1 MRRRLHG
8 NAAAASCEGVAMIKP
23 SDSLFPANDLWNLPL
38 AWQEYWLDTAQRWVL
53 SLDLLRQRGN
63 AYVERTQE
71 IAPHVLNFAASL
83 LIDGRKLERPVNYVL
98 VEIVPPKG
106 ITIDP
111 HRRPFIIF
119 DPRAGH
125 GPGIGGMKHD
135 SEIGVAL
142 REGHPCYFV
151 GFLPEPV
158 PGQTVEDVCAAE
170 ALFVKTVID
179 RHPEAEGRP
188 VLIGNCQAGWQ
199 IMMMAAVRPD
209 LTGPIMLAG
218 SPLSYWAGVRG
229 KNPMRYFGGLLGG
242 TWLTALAGD
251 LGNGVVDGANLI
263 ANFEGLNPANTLWKK
278 PHNVFANIDTEA
290 SRFLEFEKW
299 WGNPVLLTAAEMQSI
314 TDNLFV
320 GNKLERGE
328 LEGWD
333 GTRIDLRNIRSPI
346 IVFCS
351 EGDDITPPSQ
361 ALQWILALYGKDCD
375 IVTAGQTI
383 VYCLHQSIG
392 HLGIFVSGKVATKEH
407 AEFAHAMDMID
418 ITGPGLYEAVIT
430 GLDETVANPEL
441 VSGKYLF
448 TLERR
453 SLDDVRKICQPNAED
468 DRRFAAVARFSDVN
482 RSLYQS
488 TIGPVVKAMAN
499 EPAAEIM
506 RRLHPNRIRFEMF
519 SDRNPFMAM
528 VPACADMVRANRRPA
543 SADNPLV
550 AAEKALSDTIETT
563 LQTWADQRDQ
573 LLEATFLAIYGMP
586 LVQALAGL
594 SPEREASEASP
605 ERDLALEAA
614 SKRVAQDAV
623 ARLRMGGPIAA
634 ALRALVYVLGGE
646 KSVDE
651 RAFAVLVQIAANSP
665 ALQELGFGG
674 FRDLLRDQQMIMRL
688 EPERGVEV
696 IPDMLA
702 DADMEARAGALRAI
716 TRVVSAGET
725 LSKDGQ
731 ARLEKISA
739 MFTPTAGG
747 TSRANR
753 GRHLPRGRR
762 TGQAGVRRKAVKNR
776 D

>member
-1 MRRRLHG
+1 MTKL
-8 NAAAASCEGVAMIKP
+8 
-23 SDSLFPANDLWNLPL
+23 SDSPSSVDALWNLPL

-53 SLDLLRQRGN
+53 SLDVLRQRGN
-63 AYVERTQE
+63 AYVERTEE
-71 IAPHVLNFAASL
+71 IAPHVLNFAAKL
-83 LIDGRKLERPVNYVL
+83 LIDGRKLARPVNYVL

-106 ITIDP
+106 TTIDP
-111 HRRPFIIF
+111 HRRPFIVF

-158 PGQTVEDVCAAE
+158 RGQTVEDVCAAE
-170 ALFVKTVID
+170 ALFVETVIA

-199 IMMMAAVRPD
+199 IMMMCAVRPD
-209 LTGPIMLAG
+209 LAGPIMLAG

-278 PHNVFANIDTEA
+278 PHNVFANIDSEA

-299 WGNPVLLTAAEMQSI
+299 WGNPVLLTAEEMQSI

-328 LEGWD
+328 LHGWD
-333 GTRIDLRNIRSPI
+333 GTSIDLRNIRSPI

-351 EGDDITPPSQ
+351 QGDDITPPSQ
-361 ALQWILALYGKDCD
+361 ALQWILALYGEDSD

-407 AEFAHAMDMID
+407 AEFARAMDMID
-418 ITGPGLYEAVIT
+418 IMRPGLYEAVIT
-430 GLDETVANPEL
+430 GLDETVENPEL
-441 VSGKYLF
+441 VRGEHLF

-453 SLDDVRKICQPNAED
+453 SLDDIRAICQPNEED
-468 DRRFAAVARFSDVN
+468 ERRFAAVARFSDVN
-482 RSLYQS
+482 RSLYQ
-488 TIGPVVKAMAN
+488 TTLGPVVKAMAN
-499 EPAAEIM
+499 EPTAEM
-506 RRLHPNRIRFEMF
+506 LRRLHPNRIRFEMF

-528 VPACADMVRANRRPA
+528 APFWADIVRANRRPA
-543 SADNPLV
+543 GADNPLV
-550 AAEKALSDTIETT
+550 ATEKLLSETIESA
-563 LQTWADQRDQ
+563 LKTWADQRDQ
-573 LLEATFLAIYGMP
+573 LLEATFLAIYGTP
-586 LVQALAGL
+586 LVQSLAGL
-594 SPEREASEASP
+594 GTERDGSERVI
-605 ERDLALEAA
+605 ERDLALGAA
-614 SKRVAQDAV
+614 KTRVAQDAI
-623 ARLRMGGPIAA
+623 ARLRLGGPIAA
-634 ALRALVYVLGGE
+634 VLRALVYVLGGE

-651 RAFAVLVQIAANSP
+651 RAFAVLVQIAAHSP
-665 ALQELGFGG
+665 GLQKLGFRG
-674 FRDLLRDQQMIMRL
+674 FKELLRDQQMIMRL
-688 EPERGVEV
+688 TPERGLDVM
-696 IPDMLA
+696 PDMLVE
-702 DADMEARAGALRAI
+702 ADMEARQTAMRAI
-716 TRVVSAGET
+716 DRIVTAGGQ

-731 ARLEKISA
+731 ARRARISA
-739 MFTPTAGG
+739 MFTRIEDG
-747 TSRANR
+747 TPRASR

-762 TGQAGVRRKAVKNR
+762 TGPAGARRTAKQQKKG
-776 D
+776 